1 MRTWRSAALPLLFLP
16 AVLAAQAPD
25 NTDTRVFYY
34 PKPLARTPWQPPM
47 KPVTRLADVKAKH
60 RGEPGWREPVIHDEN
75 TRAFLVQ
82 EPAGTTHARKLY
94 PDSPA
99 WWAVL
104 DGRIRF
110 EVEKPDRTFEVFEAT
125 KGSYVF
131 VSERM
136 LHSFAVVGNL
146 PATSFDS

>member
-1 MRTWRSAALPLLFLP
+1 MI
-16 AVLAAQAPD
+16 Q
-25 NTDTRVFYY
+25 
-34 PKPLARTPWQPPM
+34 
-47 KPVTRLADVKAKH
+47 
-60 RGEPGWREPVIHDEN
+60 DEN
-75 TRAFLVQ
+75 SRAFLVQ

-110 EVEKPDRTFEVFEAT
+110 EIEKPDRTFEVFEAS

-131 VSERM
+131 VPERM
-136 LHSFAVVGNL
+136 LHSFAVVGSQ
-146 PATSFDS
+146 PAIELRGDARVGDAGVSRTARHRHGRASSTFRFG